1 MTDLP
6 PAADT
11 LRAVVAEMTGGEP
24 RDGQRAM
31 AAAVA
36 DAILA
41 EQHLLVQAG
50 TGTGKSLA
58 YLVPAICSG
67 ERVVVSTATKA
78 LQEQLVGK
86 DLPWLTETLHRLH
99 GVDVDFALLKGRSNY
114 YCLVRGAAALDD
126 PELLMYDADVS
137 VEVQALAEWA
147 AGSDTGDRSD
157 VDVPVSERAWRAVSM
172 PPGECPGRSRCG
184 RGEECFAE
192 QARDRAAQ
200 ADVVVVN
207 HHLLAL
213 DVLTAGQVL
222 PEHAVTVVD
231 EAHEFADIVTDVVG
245 ASCTPGSLERLVT
258 RARGYVGDDADALAQ
273 AVDDLGDA
281 LRTAPSGRLNQLPA
295 QLSAAVVAAR
305 SAFARALDQIKT
317 TEEGDDDAV
326 ARQLALRG
334 AVISA
339 IEVLD
344 RAGRVAADD
353 VVWIEPGTVT
363 RDSRLRVAPLDIGEL
378 LAETLFGTRTV
389 VATSATLAVGRAFDI
404 PARRFGLR
412 LPGGDDVPPDDR
424 PSADCWQGLD
434 VGSPFDFGR
443 QGMLYVPRR
452 FPVPAGA
459 TALDHAAAVV
469 DELAALIDAAGGRTL
484 ALFTTTRAVAAAAEA
499 LRSRLDHPILVQGE
513 APPRTLVR
521 RFAEDES
528 SCLFATTSF
537 WQGVDVPGPSC
548 SLVVIDKLPFPRP
561 DDPLAVARREAA
573 DEAGDGFTE
582 VYVARAAVL
591 LAQGVGRLIR
601 TATDRGVVA
610 VLDPRLVTRRY
621 SGLILASLP
630 PFGVWHDREVVLGAL
645 RRLAAARV

>member
-1 MTDLP
+1 M
-6 PAADT
+6 A
-11 LRAVVAEMTGGEP
+11 GGEP
-24 RDGQRAM
+24 REGQQAM

-36 DAILA
+36 DAISA

-58 YLVPAICSG
+58 YLVPAVCSG
-67 ERVVVSTATKA
+67 QRVVVSTATKA

-86 DLPWLTETLHRLH
+86 DLPWLAETLHRLY
-99 GVDVDFALLKGRSNY
+99 GVDLDFALLKGRSNY
-114 YCLVRGAAALDD
+114 YCLVRGMAALDD

-137 VEVQALAEWA
+137 GEVQALAEWA
-147 AGSDTGDRSD
+147 AASDTGDRSD
-157 VDVPVSERAWRAVSM
+157 VDAPVSDRAWRAVSM
-172 PPGECPGRSRCG
+172 PPGECPGRTRCG

-192 QARDRAAQ
+192 QARDRAAL
-200 ADVVVVN
+200 AEVVVVN

-213 DVLTAGQVL
+213 DILTAGQVL

-245 ASCTPGSLERLVT
+245 ATCTPGSLERLVT
-258 RARGYVGDDADALAQ
+258 RAGSYVGDDADALAQ
-273 AVDDLGDA
+273 AVDALGDA
-281 LRTAPSGRLNQLPA
+281 LRTAPTGRLRELPA
-295 QLSAAVVAAR
+295 ELSGAVVTAR
-305 SAFARALDQIKT
+305 SAFARALDQIKSA
-317 TEEGDDDAV
+317 GNDDDDAI

-334 AVISA
+334 AVLSA
-339 IEVLD
+339 VEVLD
-344 RAGRVAADD
+344 RAGRGAADD
-353 VVWIEPGTVT
+353 VVWIERGMVT
-363 RDSRLRVAPLDIGEL
+363 RDSRLRVAPLDVGEL
-378 LAETLFGTRTV
+378 LAQQLFSTRTV
-389 VATSATLAVGRAFDI
+389 VATSATLAVGGSFDI
-404 PARRFGLR
+404 PARRLGLQP
-412 LPGGDDVPPDDR
+412 PGDSEVAPDDR
-424 PSADCWQGLD
+424 PSPACWRGLD
-434 VGSPFDFGR
+434 VGSPFDFRR

-459 TALDHAAAVV
+459 TALDHAAAVI
-469 DELAALIDAAGGRTL
+469 DELVALIDAAGGRTL

-513 APPRTLVR
+513 APPRMLVR

-537 WQGVDVPGPSC
+537 WQGVDVPGAAC

-601 TATDRGVVA
+601 TQTDRGVVA
-610 VLDPRLVTRRY
+610 VLDPRLVARRY
-621 SGLILASLP
+621 GAVILASLP